1 MTDFSRREA
10 LGIMAAVPV
19 AQVLDLTPPVLE
31 RAMRAAED
39 AVAGRDAG
47 GAPFTPKFFTAH
59 EWRSVRMLAD
69 YIIPRDERSGSA
81 TDAGVPEFMDFIMID
96 RPTEQTWM
104 RGGLAWLDIRC
115 GALYGKRFIE
125 CTLAQRSEMLDAI
138 AYPRKAKPDASQGV
152 EFFNRLRDL
161 TASGFYT
168 SKMGIKDLQ
177 YMGNM
182 MLTEWKG
189 CPDAALKK
197 LGVSY

>member
-1 MTDFSRREA
+1 MTDFTRRQA
-10 LGIMAAVPV
+10 LGLMAAVPL
-19 AQVLDLTPPVLE
+19 ARALALTPDVVE
-31 RAMRAAED
+31 RATRAAEHALAD
-39 AVAGRDAG
+39 RDSG
-47 GAPFTPKFFTAH
+47 GAAFTPAFFNAH
-59 EWRSVRMLAD
+59 EWRTVRMLVD

-104 RGGLAWLDIRC
+104 RGGLEWLDARC
-115 GALYGKRFIE
+115 SALYGKPFVD
-125 CTLAQRSEMLDAI
+125 CTLPQRSAMLDAI
-138 AYPRKAKPDASQGV
+138 AYPRKAKPDASHGV

-168 SKMGIKDLQ
+168 SRIGIKDLQ
-177 YMGNM
+177 YMGNVAV
-182 MLTEWKG
+182 TEWKG